1 MFTLCVNR
9 HTVLLILLVQH
20 GKRRYKRSVPMATK
34 AKSGTTGNLNIRL
47 IPRDLLD
54 KLKIAAAIERKTV
67 KDVILELAQEKI
79 QDMEK
84 KGLLP
89 KGK

>member
-1 MFTLCVNR
+1 
-9 HTVLLILLVQH
+9 
-20 GKRRYKRSVPMATK
+20 MATK